1 MPMPCRKSTAA
12 PRPMASAMFE
22 VPASNF
28 AGLCAQR
35 VSSVETEAIMCP
47 PVMKGGISSSRSA
60 RPCRTPTPVG
70 P

>member
-1 MPMPCRKSTAA
+1 
-12 PRPMASAMFE
+12 MASAMFD

-35 VSSVETEAIMCP
+35 VSSTETEAIMCP
-47 PVMKGGISSSRSA
+47 PVMKGGIAASSSA

>member
-1 MPMPCRKSTAA
+1 
-12 PRPMASAMFE
+12 MASAMFE

-35 VSSVETEAIMCP
+35 VSSMETEAIMCP
-47 PVMKGGISSSRSA
+47 PVMKGGIAARSSA
-60 RPCRTPTPVG
+60 RPWRTPTPVG